1 MSHVH
6 SQMVTFV
13 KLGIASKPLNSA
25 SATQQPTSLFL
36 YLADAKNTTFTVDPL
51 VGNALKGLLA
61 TTKLLVEA
69 LILVMSL
76 ATNISELCR
85 SRECQAEPSPRP
97 RPVGGS

>member
-1 MSHVH
+1 MIRRNNDNNRH
-6 SQMVTFV
+6 
-13 KLGIASKPLNSA
+13 
-25 SATQQPTSLFL
+25 L
-36 YLADAKNTTFTVDPL
+36 YDAKNSTFTMDPSI
-51 VGNALKGLLA
+51 GDALKGLLA

-85 SRECQAEPSPRP
+85 RRECQAEPSPSP